1 MFNLRKLFRAPA
13 SAPLPAVP
21 AGQRVYAVGD
31 VHGCRAPFEALIS
44 AIDADDAARPG
55 ADTTVILLGDLVD
68 RGPDSAG
75 VLALARNWQARR
87 RVRILTGNHEEM
99 FLESFENP
107 DVLREFLR
115 HGGRETVLSFGID
128 PEAYTRAD
136 LAETRALM
144 RRHIPQAELD
154 FIATFEDRI
163 EIGDY
168 LFVHAGVR
176 PGIALDQQRLSD
188 LRWIRGLFL
197 DHAGSF
203 GPVIVHGHTIFE
215 RAEVRHNRIGI
226 DTGAYATG
234 RLTALGLEGTQRW
247 LIEAHDNDGTVTTA
261 QRSIA

>member
-21 AGQRVYAVGD
+21 AGQRIYAVGD
-31 VHGCRAPFEALIS
+31 VHGCRAPFAALIA
-44 AIDADDAARPG
+44 AIEADDAARG
-55 ADTTVILLGDLVD
+55 VAETTVILLGDLVD

-75 VLALARNWQARR
+75 VLDLARTWQAQR
-87 RVRILTGNHEEM
+87 RVRILAGNHEEM

-136 LAETRALM
+136 LTETRALM
-144 RRHIPQAELD
+144 RRHISQDALD
-154 FIATFEDRI
+154 FIATFEDRVA
-163 EIGDY
+163 IGDY

-176 PGIALDQQRLSD
+176 PGVPLDQQRLSD

-215 RAEVRHNRIGI
+215 RPEIRHNRIGI

-247 LIEAHDNDGTVTTA
+247 LIEAHDNDGAVTTA
-261 QRSIA
+261 QRSI

>member
-1 MFNLRKLFRAPA
+1 MFNLRKLFRAPS

-31 VHGCRAPFEALIS
+31 VHGCRAPFEALI
-44 AIDADDAARPG
+44 AGIEADDAARPG

-75 VLALARNWQARR
+75 VLALARDWQARR

-107 DVLREFLR
+107 DILREFLR

-128 PEAYTRAD
+128 PEAYSRAD
-136 LAETRALM
+136 LTETRALM
-144 RRHIPQAELD
+144 RRHIPQAVLD

-176 PGIALDQQRLSD
+176 PGVPLDQQRPSD

-197 DHAGSF
+197 DHAASF